1 MLIKTRRS
9 WELPDSA
16 ATPESVFMNRRTLLK
31 GLATGPL
38 LAAGAAIPFA
48 GGLGSALADEHED
61 PSAHLYPVEQN
72 PAYTLDRPLTPE
84 DMELAQ
90 QRFHEVHEQ
99 AHGHKA
105 ESEPVEL
112 VSVRLVSE
120 GRVPQTRLSPFT
132 ATGAGVDGARTGER
146 RIFFGRDLGFQDTPI
161 YDRDRLEPGHE
172 LAGPA
177 VVEQMDTTTVIHPEQ
192 QARVDDYKNLI
203 ITAKG

>member
-1 MLIKTRRS
+1 MPPLK
-9 WELPDSA
+9 PD
-16 ATPESVFMNRRTLLK
+16 
-31 GLATGPL
+31 
-38 LAAGAAIPFA
+38 
-48 GGLGSALADEHED
+48 
-61 PSAHLYPVEQN
+61 
-72 PAYTLDRPLTPE
+72 
-84 DMELAQ
+84 DMELVQ

-120 GRVPQTRLSPFT
+120 GRVPQTRLSPF
-132 ATGAGVDGARTGER
+132 APTGKSVADARTGER
-146 RIFFGRDLGFQDTPI
+146 RIFFGRELGIQDTPI

-203 ITAKG
+203 ITVKA

>member
-1 MLIKTRRS
+1 MSDVKHDHMRS
-9 WELPDSA
+9 KLAPMQELQPGDINALFDQLMQQAREELYEEGFSDEA
-16 ATPESVFMNRRTLLK
+16 IRLTPFLDLRYAGQGYEITVPCPPAPLK
-31 GLATGPL
+31 
-38 LAAGAAIPFA
+38 
-48 GGLGSALADEHED
+48 
-61 PSAHLYPVEQN
+61 
-72 PAYTLDRPLTPE
+72 PE
-84 DMELAQ
+84 DMELVQ

-132 ATGAGVDGARTGER
+132 PTGANVADARTGER
-146 RIFFGRDLGFQDTPI
+146 RIFFGRDLGFQACPI

-172 LAGPA
+172 LDGPA